1 MIGKLLNFKGL
12 KFIVRRGR
20 IAVLVVSSVL
30 SGGMVL
36 LSGLSWGQT
45 VPSVAEPQR
54 LEKRFEQPTVPG
66 SVMEPEVPKTK
77 SYKPPADLNKIRFI
91 LKKIVVKG
99 STVYSHN
106 AFRRWQ
112 RRFIDK
118 KVSLALIYRFAEK
131 ITAKY
136 RNDGYLLSRA
146 IVVPQKIKNGVVTIQ
161 IVEGYIGNLK
171 IRGPVK
177 GSKMFLKSYGKA
189 LLRSSPLKAKDLE
202 RYLLLIDDLP
212 GVSVESVLVPSKNE
226 PGASALIL
234 TLKHK
239 DMDANTGIDN
249 RGTKFNGPIQMRG
262 ATNANSVMGFY
273 DRLGIQGVLT
283 SNPDELLFFNGFGEM
298 PVSSEGTKLFISG
311 SFSKSKPGSTLKQ
324 FNVEGDSNT
333 FTVRASHPFI
343 RSRGKNLKGYLGFT
357 SRNSKTDLLNE
368 NITDDRLRILKLG
381 MAYDFVD
388 RLRGVNLFS
397 LGLSKGMNIMD
408 ASGPGSLKL
417 SRTDGRSDF
426 TKLSG
431 DILRLQELGL
441 GWSLLT
447 EVGWQY
453 AFDSLLSSEEFG
465 LGGPQYVRAYDPS
478 EVTGDHGIAFKL
490 ELQKGVKTNW
500 NYLKSLQSYLYFDH
514 GTVALRNTTA
524 VQDSS
529 SSLTAVGLG
538 MRANINKWL
547 SGYIEVGQPLSGDV
561 SAEGNSDPRF
571 FFSLNAHY

>member
-12 KFIVRRGR
+12 KFNVRRGR

-298 PVSSEGTKLFISG
+298 PVSSEGTKIFISG

-324 FNVEGDSNT
+324 FKVEGNSNT

-417 SRTDGRSDF
+417 SRADGRSDF

>member
-417 SRTDGRSDF
+417 SRADGRSDF

-500 NYLKSLQSYLYFDH
+500 NYLKSLQPYLYFDH

>member
-1 MIGKLLNFKGL
+1 MIGKILNFKGL
-12 KFIVRRGR
+12 KFDARWGR
-20 IAVLVVSSVL
+20 VAVFVALSVLAGGVVLVP
-30 SGGMVL
+30 
-36 LSGLSWGQT
+36 GLSWAQT

-54 LEKRFEQPTVPG
+54 LDKRFEQPKVPG
-66 SVMEPEVPKTK
+66 SVMEPEVPETK
-77 SYKPPADLNKIRFI
+77 SYKPSKDLKKIRFI

-112 RRFIDK
+112 KRFIDK

-146 IVVPQKIKNGVVTIQ
+146 IVVPQNIKNGVVTIQ

-226 PGASALIL
+226 PGASELIL

-239 DMDANTGIDN
+239 DMDSNAGIDN

-298 PVSSEGTKLFISG
+298 PVSSEGTKIFISG
-311 SFSKSKPGSTLKQ
+311 SFSKSQPGSTLKQ
-324 FNVEGDSNT
+324 FKVEGNSNT

-417 SRTDGRSDF
+417 SRADGRSDF

-431 DILRLQELGL
+431 DILRLQELGP

-447 EVGWQY
+447 GVGWQY

-538 MRANINKWL
+538 MRGNINKWL